1 MSSEMLFTLII
12 ALTAIERLVEL
23 YFSKRNA
30 KWSFA
35 HGGKEAGQSHYVYMV
50 ILHTWFL
57 LSCVA
62 EVHFFARPFVPAT
75 GYMLIVAAIL
85 LQGLRWWCIT
95 TLGFRWNSRVI
106 IVPGLPRVTN
116 GPYRWF
122 SHPNYVAVVLEGIV
136 LPLIHNAW
144 ITALTFTLL
153 NAILLS
159 VRIRI
164 ENQALNDMEA
174 AMGNAKAA

>member
-1 MSSEMLFTLII
+1 MRMSSEILFILII

-23 YFSKRNA
+23 RFSKRNA
-30 KWSFA
+30 TWSFA
-35 HGGKEAGQSHYVYMV
+35 HGGREVGHSHYIYMV
-50 ILHTWFL
+50 ILHTGFL
-57 LSCVA
+57 VACVA
-62 EVHFFARPFVPAT
+62 EVHFLSRSFIPEI
-75 GYMLIVAAIL
+75 GYPLIVAAFA
-85 LQGLRWWCIT
+85 LQWLRWWCIT
-95 TLGFRWNSRVI
+95 TLGFRWNTRVT
-106 IVPGLPRVTN
+106 IVPGLPHVTS

-144 ITALTFTLL
+144 ITALVFTLL

-164 ENQALNDMEA
+164 ENRALSDMESVA
-174 AMGNAKAA
+174 T

>member
-1 MSSEMLFTLII
+1 MSSQLLFTLII

-35 HGGKEAGQSHYVYMV
+35 HGGREVGQAHYIYMV
-50 ILHTWFL
+50 ILHTGFL
-57 LSCVA
+57 LACVA
-62 EVHFFARPFVPAT
+62 EVHFFARPFTPAT
-75 GYMLIVAAIL
+75 GCVLIVAALL

-95 TLGFRWNSRVI
+95 TLGFRWNTRVI
-106 IVPGLPRVTN
+106 IVPGLARVTG

-144 ITALTFTLL
+144 LTALAFTVL
-153 NAILLS
+153 NAILLK
-159 VRIRI
+159 VRIQI
-164 ENQALNDMEA
+164 ENRALDDMESGTVA
-174 AMGNAKAA
+174 VA